1 MKYFYKLRIKYISK
15 VPRQGNQ
22 NMFMFFLYSDTLLW
36 SHVLLGKSDHWQN
49 PPIWSETSKTM
60 GANCPQDG
68 PHTLGRIKKI

>member
-1 MKYFYKLRIKYISK
+1 MIPIFFY
-15 VPRQGNQ
+15 P
-22 NMFMFFLYSDTLLW
+22 DTLLW

-68 PHTLGRIKKI
+68 PHFGSNQENIV

>member
-1 MKYFYKLRIKYISK
+1 MDSTGIFKYFLKTTY
-15 VPRQGNQ
+15 VGNLGKRDS
-22 NMFMFFLYSDTLLW
+22 FFYSDTLLW

-68 PHTLGRIKKI
+68 PHFGSNQENIV